1 MEYMPLGNLACQDYI
16 TEEETLGILYQGLQA
31 LEYLHSLSPPLA
43 HRDIKPEN
51 ILVRC
56 RTPFVIKLV
65 DFGLARHDS
74 TFETFCGSNQYAAPE
89 IWEHRP
95 YTVMVDI
102 WSLGVVVLEY
112 GYRLPKPSQKR
123 KGKPWCRDI
132 IKSAENGE
140 GEGDALID
148 LISTKMLKMDYRNRQ
163 PASACLGEVYRLGF
177 HKIQAVNV
185 EPATPTRKTTSQGD
199 VTRATS
205 LIRQPRSH
213 APLDSSISSR
223 SSHRGSASQTT
234 EVAPSKRDL
243 REGMHFHD
251 HGFPPAPLDHHSQE
265 FTQNRNCQSEGKA
278 TSTPGKRRRPT
289 KTAQAPS
296 ADAVGR
302 GQSKRA
308 QASFSYEAGA
318 QDLNAS
324 SPRQRP
330 EPLERNELSNAEG
343 ILATDVARL
352 TQDIQSSE
360 GDPSVNMNFTHIY
373 SPPLKESN
381 NEMSLREPGDDTGT
395 KRHLP
400 VEGNPSGSKIS
411 YYSYGDFEPRNS
423 GLEEVKLD
431 LRTPS
436 KTSSRYGSVV
446 DISRSFLIAAS
457 DE

>member
-112 GYRLPKPSQKR
+112 GYHLPRPSQKR
-123 KGKPWCRDI
+123 KGKSWCRDLI
-132 IKSAENGE
+132 MSAENGE

-213 APLDSSISSR
+213 APLDSSISSG
-223 SSHRGSASQTT
+223 SSHIGSASQTT

-243 REGMHFHD
+243 REGMHFHG
-251 HGFPPAPLDHHSQE
+251 HGSPPAPLDQHLQE
-265 FTQNRNCQSEGKA
+265 PTQTRNRQNEGKA
-278 TSTPGKRRRPT
+278 TSTPGKRRRPP
-289 KTAQAPS
+289 KTAQTPS
-296 ADAVGR
+296 ADAVGKE
-302 GQSKRA
+302 QSKRSR
-308 QASFSYEAGA
+308 ASFSYEPGA
-318 QDLNAS
+318 QILNATS
-324 SPRQRP
+324 LRQRP
-330 EPLERNELSNAEG
+330 QPLELSNAEG
-343 ILATDVARL
+343 ILATDVASL
-352 TQDIQSSE
+352 TQDILSSDE
-360 GDPSVNMNFTHIY
+360 DPSIDMDSTHVCA
-373 SPPLKESN
+373 PRLKESN
-381 NEMSLREPGDDTGT
+381 DEMPLREPGDDTGT

-423 GLEEVKLD
+423 ELEEVKLD
-431 LRTPS
+431 LQTPS
-436 KTSSRYGSVV
+436 KTSSQYGSVV

-457 DE
+457 DV